1 MSQEYILLIA
11 ILGLSIVGHNMTV
24 AYAAGIVLILKV
36 LGLTQVLNTLGTNGI
51 SWGIIILTVAILIP
65 IANGTINWQHIINC
79 FKSPIGIVALAVGV
93 LVAVAGHFGVGYMQ
107 ATPEIVTAL
116 IIGTMAGVFFFN
128 GVAVGPLIAAGIV
141 CWLVE
146 LVKMVR

>member
-1 MSQEYILLIA
+1 M
-11 ILGLSIVGHNMTV
+11 
-24 AYAAGIVLILKV
+24 
-36 LGLTQVLNTLGTNGI
+36 
-51 SWGIIILTVAILIP
+51 
-65 IANGTINWQHIINC
+65 
-79 FKSPIGIVALAVGV
+79 AVGV